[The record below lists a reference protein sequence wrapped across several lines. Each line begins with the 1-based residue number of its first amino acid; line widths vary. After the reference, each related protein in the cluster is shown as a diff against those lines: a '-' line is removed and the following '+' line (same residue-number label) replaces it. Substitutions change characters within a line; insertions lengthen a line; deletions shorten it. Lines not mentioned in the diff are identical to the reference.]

1 MQVQKKKGEKER
13 ERDRKVLP
21 PPGLTGQGRVRE
33 ERDQKWNR
41 RRPDASGRV
50 AEHAEAKGMARAQ

>member
-1 MQVQKKKGEKER
+1 MQVQKKKERER

-41 RRPDASGRV
+41 RRPDANGRV
-50 AEHAEAKGMARAQ
+50 AEQAEAKGMARAQ